1 MFAFAVKYARL
12 GAMKYLRRR
21 AADIVGHCIR
31 LFARF
36 ITAVRADWQG
46 IEPVPR
52 QRIYF
57 ANHSSNGDMP
67 MIWSVLP
74 PALRREVR
82 PVAAA
87 DYWLKT
93 PLRAFVGPEVFNAVR
108 RKRFDRPQA
117 GVDLMT
123 ETTTDILF
131 LAFGAFGILI
141 ALTILGEV
149 LRARQPAH
157 ATNPVLETY
166 ITRVHS
172 WWGMVAFIGLA
183 LLTGKIGVMLLFAF
197 ASFAALREFLTLTT
211 KAQAD
216 HLSLALAF
224 FVILPLQYIFIAME
238 WSGLY
243 SIFIPVYG
251 FLLLPIVS
259 AMRGDANRYLIRVAE
274 TQWGLMIT
282 VFCLSHVPALMN
294 LDIYGDP
301 ERSVLLVAFLVH
313 QSFTTSPDI
322 FTRAKFLNP

>member
-1 MFAFAVKYARL
+1 M
-12 GAMKYLRRR
+12 
-21 AADIVGHCIR
+21 
-31 LFARF
+31 
-36 ITAVRADWQG
+36 
-46 IEPVPR
+46 
-52 QRIYF
+52 
-57 ANHSSNGDMP
+57 N
-67 MIWSVLP
+67 
-74 PALRREVR
+74 
-82 PVAAA
+82 
-87 DYWLKT
+87 
-93 PLRAFVGPEVFNAVR
+93 
-108 RKRFDRPQA
+108 
-117 GVDLMT
+117 

-131 LAFGAFGILI
+131 LVIGAFGILI
-141 ALTILGEV
+141 ALTFLGEV
-149 LRARQPAH
+149 LRSRQPANEP
-157 ATNPVLETY
+157 NPVLDTY

-301 ERSVLLVAFLVH
+301 ERSVLLVAFLVMVVQLGDLLEYFFGRRIGKTRIASGLSSKTWEGVLCGVVSAAIIGALLSWITPFGIVGAMLMAATASLVGMFGNLVFAAIKRDRGVKDWSH
-313 QSFTTSPDI
+313 LIPGQGGFVDQLDSVVFAAPI
-322 FTRAKFLNP
+322 FYHLTRYFYAG